1 MVARRLGIVVED
13 EPAMTV
19 TSIPPVPA
27 APGITRRMPPA
38 PWFAVRRELSP
49 RRRSFLW
56 VASFLLPLLVWSII
70 SYVPFIW
77 HPQVLV
83 SDPGESGMLSIGTRI
98 DRLQFDEENQR
109 LVTAGKRIAVGDPA
123 NPIFLPAPHEVA
135 KALVTAYTT
144 EPRRGDKWLH
154 EALWHSI
161 TIIVYGFV
169 LCSIVAVPLGILCGT
184 WSFFSRLFEP
194 FIDFVRY
201 MPAPA
206 FGALAIAITGIND
219 GPKISIIVIGT
230 FFQMVLVIAN
240 TTRQLDGALLEAAQT
255 LGASDRRLLT
265 RVVIPGILPNLYTD
279 LRVLLGWAWTYLIVA
294 ELIGASSG
302 ISYFINQQG
311 KYRNYGNVFAG
322 IITIGLI
329 GLITDQIL
337 GWLGRFLFPWSGAQP
352 PSRPSRIAF
361 ALVSFPF
368 RLPAILLR
376 LARAH
381 DPKRVQP

>member
-1 MVARRLGIVVED
+1 
-13 EPAMTV
+13 MTV
-19 TSIPPVPA
+19 TPIPPVPV

-38 PWFAVRRELSP
+38 PWFAVRRELTP

-83 SDPGESGMLSIGTRI
+83 SNPGDSAMLSVGTRI
-98 DRLQFDEENQR
+98 DRLQFEEENQR
-109 LVTAGKRIAVGDPA
+109 LVTSGKRIAVGDPA
-123 NPIFLPAPHEVA
+123 NPIFLPAPHEVV
-135 KALVTAYTT
+135 KALVSAYTT

-161 TIIVYGFV
+161 TVIVYGFV
-169 LCSIVAVPLGILCGT
+169 LCSIVAVPLGIMCGT

-337 GWLGRFLFPWSGAQP
+337 GWLSHFLFPWSGAQP

-361 ALVSFPF
+361 AIVSFPF